1 MGICIQFGAV
11 SGDWGYGKRIRER
24 ERLCV
29 FVAVWRRAGRR
40 KESCNVGVPTYVC
53 VYVCVYTYVC
63 IHMYV
68 YMCMYVYIYI
78 YIYIYIY
85 VCVCVCVCA
94 YCLLT
99 LTGSRCKM

>member
-24 ERLCV
+24 ERDCV
-29 FVAVWRRAGRR
+29 CLLLSGGELDGGKRAAMWV
-40 KESCNVGVPTYVC
+40 SPHMYVC
-53 VYVCVYTYVC
+53 MYVC

-68 YMCMYVYIYI
+68 YICMYICVCTYIYI
-78 YIYIYIY
+78 YIYMCVC